1 LWGKG
6 REEEDGS
13 SIVQSQIEFKRSSVW
28 GLESECDRAIGE
40 RIFCVMTSDDTR
52 KRNTKGASGLFIG
65 ANEEEIKTE
74 SPCSRRA
81 CSLSAKEPIAIQ
93 GIGVFVESRV
103 NSR

>member
-1 LWGKG
+1 M
-6 REEEDGS
+6 
-13 SIVQSQIEFKRSSVW
+13 
-28 GLESECDRAIGE
+28 ESEWERAIGD
-40 RIFCVMTSDDTR
+40 RIFCVITR
-52 KRNTKGASGLFIG
+52 EEIKNRNTKGESGLLMG

-81 CSLSAKEPIAIQ
+81 CSLMANEPIAIQ